1 MKCSDLK
8 AILHIISICLFCG
21 SKALQSSATVMQ
33 AIAPGL
39 AAGAGEKMG
48 PLIAHVNSN
57 SPQALSAVMRS
68 TAQLAVAPQEVAALS
83 MPVLALIGE
92 DDRGFAAVERLT
104 EARLK
109 TDVIRT
115 PGHHHNTLFTREFAV
130 AMRDWLRMVAN
141 GQQRD
146 E

>member
-1 MKCSDLK
+1 
-8 AILHIISICLFCG
+8 
-21 SKALQSSATVMQ
+21 
-33 AIAPGL
+33 
-39 AAGAGEKMG
+39 
-48 PLIAHVNSN
+48 
-57 SPQALSAVMRS
+57 MRS

-104 EARLK
+104 EARPK